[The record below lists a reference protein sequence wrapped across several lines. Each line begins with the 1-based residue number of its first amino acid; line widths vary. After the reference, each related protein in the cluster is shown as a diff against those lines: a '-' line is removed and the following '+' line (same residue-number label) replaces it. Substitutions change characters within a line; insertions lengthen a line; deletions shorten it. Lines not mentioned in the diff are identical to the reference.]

1 MARLVIAAIVAC
13 VLAGPAAAQ
22 DDPFERT
29 YWLSGDELVAALDA
43 QDPRA
48 DAFISGTLAA
58 YVTRARQGDPMLWWV
73 HRCVARTFLGPDN
86 LLEGIR
92 AQVAALPAD
101 APDDVQFAAQT
112 ILYALADFCSV
123 ELELPQ

>member
-1 MARLVIAAIVAC
+1 MLRSVMAAMIVCA
-13 VLAGPAAAQ
+13 LAGPATAQ

-29 YWLSGDELVAALDA
+29 YWLRGDELVAALDA

-92 AQVAALPAD
+92 GQVAAVPED
-101 APDDVQFAAQT
+101 APEDVRFAAQA
-112 ILYALADFCSV
+112 ILYALADYCSV
-123 ELELPQ
+123 ELDLPE